1 MSGTGSA
8 AATCGCGPRGLV
20 LVKSLIE
27 LFRKSAFGRQEE
39 RSLLQNVILHRQ
51 HISEKSLTNHSIVHT
66 NQSMYVVRWKI
77 DEFHRI
83 LSQVGA
89 RASERSTSEK
99 SLQTTAASTQA
110 LVLGLGLDRCGLVN
124 VTDYMHN

>member
-8 AATCGCGPRGLV
+8 AATCGCGPRALV

-39 RSLLQNVILHRQ
+39 RSLLQNVILHRR

-77 DEFHRI
+77 DESHRI
-83 LSQVGA
+83 LSQIGA
-89 RASERSTSEK
+89 RASERSDHCYK
-99 SLQTTAASTQA
+99 I
-110 LVLGLGLDRCGLVN
+110 
-124 VTDYMHN
+124 